1 MAQVMQETVTSVTR
15 LVRVEQ
21 LKEERRAS
29 TPRLFAFAFGLA
41 NLFFMA
47 YFERFL
53 ADDHSGRSMQL
64 LLFVQGWVFLALSAT
79 QFQNSTADTL
89 NKAAIFPASSWDR
102 FLFTSLSNLR
112 RPIIILWWGGTVLAF
127 LVLLHQN
134 LGEILLPAI
143 LFSLL
148 ILLLQLMLSSL
159 LLFAR
164 RMDASVTAMLWT
176 LAAFLLILTL
186 ISLILRTQELIS
198 LVLPVKWAA
207 TAITGLKEN
216 SYLPVLRGGGLIM
229 ASVVLMMLFGR
240 KYC

>member
-1 MAQVMQETVTSVTR
+1 MKETATSVTR
-15 LVRVEQ
+15 LLRVEQ
-21 LKEERRAS
+21 LKEERRPS

-53 ADDHSGRSMQL
+53 AEDRSGRSLQL
-64 LLFVQGWVFLALSAT
+64 LLFIQAWVFLALSAT
-79 QFQNSTADTL
+79 HFQDSTADTL
-89 NKAAIFPASSWDR
+89 NKAVIFPSSSWDR
-102 FLFTSLSNLR
+102 FVFTCLSNLR
-112 RPIIILWWGGTVLAF
+112 RPIIVLWWGGTVLAF

-134 LGEILLPAI
+134 VGELILPAI

-148 ILLLQLMLSSL
+148 VLFLQSMLSSL

-164 RMDASVTAMLWT
+164 RMDASVSAMLWT
-176 LAAFLLILTL
+176 FAAFLFILTL

-198 LVLPVKWAA
+198 LILPVRWAA
-207 TAITGLKEN
+207 AAIAGLREN
-216 SYLPVLRGGGLIM
+216 SYLPVVWGGGLILG
-229 ASVVLMMLFGR
+229 SVVLMMVFSR